1 MLLNFGEV
9 LNGCTCSCG
18 ETGRIAQT
26 KPNLPVD
33 VLVFFS
39 EHGLDES
46 SLLLSDHVTIAASS
60 KIQPN
65 QL

>member
-9 LNGCTCSCG
+9 LNGCTCPCG

-26 KPNLPVD
+26 NPSLPVD

-39 EHGLDES
+39 EHELNES
-46 SLLLSDHVTIAASS
+46 SLLLFDHVTRC
-60 KIQPN
+60 
-65 QL
+65 LYRVDGM